1 MNSIKLSLLLLGAIF
16 LVTAQA
22 GEDRPRSNF
31 EIVPLSNRA
40 DLVSGGDALVEVR
53 VPKSVA
59 LNTVRL
65 SLNGH
70 DVTGAFTA
78 NAAARTLRGVVSG
91 LVQGRNDFVA
101 GESRGGR
108 EARLVITNHPIGG
121 PVLLGSQTTPWICA
135 TPTPVA
141 ESGNTP
147 ASNASGLTTT
157 AFDAQC
163 NIATEYK
170 LFYRTTTPGCSSTL
184 PDPSPPTP
192 APTNNCFKPYTVRT
206 TPTDL

>member
-40 DLVSGGDALVEVR
+40 DLVSGGDALIEVR

-65 SLNGH
+65 SLNRH
-70 DVTGAFTA
+70 DVTAAVTA

-91 LVQGRNDFVA
+91 LVEGRNEFVA
-101 GESRGGR
+101 GESRSGR
-108 EARLVITNHPIGG
+108 EARLMITNHPIGG

-135 TPTPVA
+135 TPAPVA

-147 ASNASGLTTT
+147 A
-157 AFDAQC
+157 
-163 NIATEYK
+163 
-170 LFYRTTTPGCSSTL
+170 
-184 PDPSPPTP
+184 
-192 APTNNCFKPYTVRT
+192 
-206 TPTDL
+206 